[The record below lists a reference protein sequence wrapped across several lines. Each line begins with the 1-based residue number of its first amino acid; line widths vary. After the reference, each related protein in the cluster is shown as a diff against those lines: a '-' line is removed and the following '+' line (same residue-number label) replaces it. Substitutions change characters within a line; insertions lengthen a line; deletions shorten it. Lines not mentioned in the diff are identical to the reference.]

1 MTVQTMLEKAID
13 LFGLND
19 KRTIE
24 LSQMRDEEIVKSQR
38 KIYEEWQNE
47 QFFMVSGYTR

>member
-1 MTVQTMLEKAID
+1 MTVQTMLEAAID

-24 LSQMRDEEIVKSQR
+24 LSQLRDKEIIPLQR
-38 KIYEEWQNE
+38 KRYEEWIARSVN
-47 QFFMVSGYTR
+47 G